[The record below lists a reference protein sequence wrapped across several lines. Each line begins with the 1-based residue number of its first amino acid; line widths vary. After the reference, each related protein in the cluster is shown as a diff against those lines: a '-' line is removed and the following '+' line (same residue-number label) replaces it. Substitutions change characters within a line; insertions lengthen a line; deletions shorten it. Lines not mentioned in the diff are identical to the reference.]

1 MRSKTKVWL
10 VSLLIPLA
18 VGALSALFTSGSM
31 ETFASLRQPPLSP
44 PGFIFPIVWTILFLL
59 MGAGSAIVY
68 LSQSPVQGA
77 ALKVYGLQLVVNF
90 FWSIIFFVLGARL
103 FALLWILLL
112 LFLVIRMILLFYKAV
127 PLAAYLQ
134 IPYLLWILFATYLNA
149 GVWFLNR

>member
-1 MRSKTKVWL
+1 MHSKTKVWI

-18 VGALSALFTSGSM
+18 VGALSAFITRDSM
-31 ETFASLRQPPLSP
+31 EAFSALRQPPLSP
-44 PGFIFPIVWTILFLL
+44 PGALFPIVWTVLYLL

-77 ALKVYGLQLVVNF
+77 ALKVYGLQLIVNF
-90 FWSIIFFVLGARL
+90 FWSIIFFTLGARL
-103 FALLWILLL
+103 FALLWIVLL
-112 LFLVIRMILLFYKAV
+112 LFLVIRMILLFHKAV

-134 IPYLLWILFATYLNA
+134 IPYLIWILFATYLNA

>member
-1 MRSKTKVWL
+1 MHSKTKVWI
-10 VSLLIPLA
+10 VALLIPLA

-31 ETFASLRQPPLSP
+31 EEFASLRQPPLSP

-59 MGAGSAIVY
+59 MGAGSALLY
-68 LSQSPVQGA
+68 LSQSPVQRS
-77 ALKVYGLQLVVNF
+77 ALKTYVLQLAVNF
-90 FWSIIFFVLGARL
+90 LWSIIFFAFGARF

-134 IPYLLWILFATYLNA
+134 IPYLAWILFATYLNA